1 MAVTM
6 LVKLNRI
13 VQVPQRPAIR
23 NLRRQLIKN
32 QLQSFIKSRLGEG
45 GGGSLVVGGAA
56 EDPDT
61 VLENITAAANTAG
74 QAAYD
79 ASVAAMS
86 TKNIGAKYSSK
97 LRTESKVFGRKWT
110 ETIKQ

>member
-1 MAVTM
+1 MSRLRKKEKMNMYEET
-6 LVKLNRI
+6 I
-13 VQVPQRPAIR
+13 VSIQKE
-23 NLRRQLIKN
+23 KN
-32 QLQSFIKSRLGEG
+32 QLQSIIKSRLGEG
-45 GGGSLVVGGAA
+45 GGGSLVVGEAA

-74 QAAYD
+74 QTAYD

>member
-1 MAVTM
+1 MSRLRKKEKMNMYEET
-6 LVKLNRI
+6 I
-13 VQVPQRPAIR
+13 VSIQKE
-23 NLRRQLIKN
+23 KN

-45 GGGSLVVGGAA
+45 GGGSLVVGEAA